1 MIDEERAK
9 AQSEIEAA
17 RATTLRVEAALEQQ
31 AEALCFAKQQELEE
45 LRMQVKEAQRIMM
58 LHGPSKVMDMEYQ
71 IAGLHQ
77 LLTDKALENLQ
88 LRKKLEAAKRQINGP
103 TQFEIQ
109 GEERLGACLAI
120 APICA
125 ENAPELHKCIIQWFS
140 VSAVDG
146 SKVEPIKGATRPQ
159 YAPDPVDVGKL
170 LRVDV
175 GLPDGQLDTL
185 FTSGPLDPAPGL
197 GNQVEALARKGS
209 AEFNV
214 RVYQEN
220 GEVMRKP
227 PHQVLLVDKM
237 RIKLLKGRCTKVKE
251 EYSSAMQ
258 LCGGR
263 GGGDAAARSLYWSP
277 RKGVQFML
285 VLESERDRNA
295 AIMLARQFAF
305 SCNIILGGPDDC

>member
-17 RATTLRVEAALEQQ
+17 RAATLRVEAALEQQ

-58 LHGPSKVMDMEYQ
+58 LHGPSKVMDMEFQ

-77 LLTDKALENLQ
+77 QLTDKALENLQ

-120 APICA
+120 APTCA

-146 SKVEPIKGATRPQ
+146 SKVEPIKGVVP
-159 YAPDPVDVGKL
+159 
-170 LRVDV
+170 
-175 GLPDGQLDTL
+175 
-185 FTSGPLDPAPGL
+185 
-197 GNQVEALARKGS
+197 
-209 AEFNV
+209 
-214 RVYQEN
+214 
-220 GEVMRKP
+220 
-227 PHQVLLVDKM
+227 
-237 RIKLLKGRCTKVKE
+237 C
-251 EYSSAMQ
+251 
-258 LCGGR
+258 
-263 GGGDAAARSLYWSP
+263 
-277 RKGVQFML
+277 
-285 VLESERDRNA
+285 
-295 AIMLARQFAF
+295 
-305 SCNIILGGPDDC
+305 